1 MAGYPTLTDI
11 EIAWRTSGS
20 GLCVIVEGET
30 GLDDPWFYQQ
40 WFGNDARRFT
50 FFPQDGWEK
59 VEQAVAALRTT
70 LGEKKVYGIRDR
82 DFAPLIAGQP
92 FLDFLGLG
100 ICLTPK
106 YTLENYLLDPK
117 CWLSLV
123 RPYNQRTPKPGWN
136 NLAEAKTTLTELYQQ
151 CLPLSAYNWIL
162 KKARGLNR
170 VAFTALPEK
179 DRIYKEHPKALANL
193 DVPAHLRNLQA
204 QMSLAND
211 LSQMY
216 SDQLAV
222 LQSMPFPGWEE
233 VVSGKYVLKL
243 LQENFPLKLSG
254 QKAWDDM
261 LGAYMNQCP
270 DPPDDLKNILDLIW
284 EDSQS
289 P

>member
-11 EIAWRTSGS
+11 EVAWRAAGS

-30 GLDDPWFYQQ
+30 DLDDPWFYQQ

-70 LGEKKVYGIRDR
+70 LGAKKVYGIRDR

-92 FLDFLGLG
+92 FLDFLGFG
-100 ICLTPK
+100 ICLSLK
-106 YTLENYLLDPK
+106 YTLENYLLDPE
-117 CWLSLV
+117 CWFNLI
-123 RPYNQRTPKPGWN
+123 RPYAQRAPKPGWN
-136 NLAEAKTTLTELYQQ
+136 SLAEVQATLTDLYRQS
-151 CLPLSAYNWIL
+151 LPLSAYNWTL
-162 KKARGLNR
+162 MKARRSNQ
-170 VAFTALPEK
+170 VAFAAMPEK
-179 DRIYKEHPKALANL
+179 DRKYKEHPKALVSL

-204 QMSLAND
+204 QMGLPDD
-211 LSQMY
+211 LGQMY
-216 SDQLAV
+216 IDRLAW
-222 LQSMPFPGWEE
+222 LQGLSFSEWEE
-233 VVSGKYVLKL
+233 AVSGKYVLRV

-254 QKAWDDM
+254 QRAWDDM